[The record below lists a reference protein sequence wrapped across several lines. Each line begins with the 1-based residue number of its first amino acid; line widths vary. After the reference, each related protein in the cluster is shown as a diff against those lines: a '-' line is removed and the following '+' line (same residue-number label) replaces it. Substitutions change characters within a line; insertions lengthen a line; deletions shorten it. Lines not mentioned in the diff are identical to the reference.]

1 MECEDENFIWFELR
15 DKVGS
20 TISYLNNVFEL
31 WLIAAN
37 DEVRC
42 QLITLLIRCNEFY
55 GKYDNFYNN
64 IE

>member
-37 DEVRC
+37 DKVRC
-42 QLITLLIRCNEFY
+42 QLITLNTL
-55 GKYDNFYNN
+55 
-64 IE
+64 